1 MANEEK
7 LRAYLKRVT
16 GELHRA
22 TEQLRALDRR
32 AHEPIAIVGAAC
44 RLPGGVESPDDLWE
58 LLHAGADAVGPAPAD
73 RGWDVE
79 GRYSPDPDT
88 PGTSYCREGGFVQGA
103 DRFDPAL
110 FGISPNEALT
120 MDPQQRLLLETSW
133 EALERAG
140 LDPQS
145 LAGSRTGVFAGAW
158 ESGYQK
164 GVEGLEADL
173 EAQLLAGIVS
183 FTAGRVAYA
192 LGLEGPALT
201 IDTACSSSL
210 VALHLAVQSLR
221 RGECDLALAGGA
233 TVIADFALFT
243 QFSRQRGLAPDG
255 RCKAFGE
262 TADGFGPA
270 EGAGMLLV
278 ERLSDAR
285 RNGHPVLAV
294 VRGSAVNQDGA
305 SNGLTAPS
313 GPAQQRV
320 IREAL
325 ADAGLT
331 PADVDAVE
339 AHGTGTPLGDPIEAG
354 ALMATYGHERTGDP
368 LWLGSLKSNI
378 GHTQAAAGVAGVIK
392 MVLALRHGELPRTL
406 HASTASSRIDW
417 DAGAVELLDEARPWP
432 RRAEGP
438 RRAGIS
444 SFGISGT
451 NAHLVIE
458 EEPPARP
465 EPEEAAQPPA
475 PATTVLPLSAAGA
488 RSLREQA
495 RRLAAH
501 LAGHEEITAAD
512 AARSAATTR
521 AALSHRASVLADD
534 RRALIDRL
542 TALAEDRKDP
552 DVTVGEAGSGRP
564 PVFVF
569 PGQGSQ
575 WTGMGTELLDRAPVF
590 RAKAEECA
598 RALAAHLDWSVLDV
612 LRDAPGAPPIDRAD
626 VVQPT
631 LFTMMVSLAALWES
645 HGVRPAA
652 VVGHSQ
658 GEIAAAHAAGALSLD
673 DAARVIAERS
683 RLWKRLAGNGG
694 MLSVMAPADRVRELM
709 EPWAERMSVAA
720 VNGPASVT
728 VAGDARALE
737 EFGGRLSAAGVLRW
751 PLAGVDFAGHS
762 PQVEQFRAELLD
774 TLGTVRPTAAR
785 LPFFSTVTAA
795 AHEPEGLDAAYWYR
809 NMREPVEFAST
820 LRTLL
825 REGHRTFVEMGPH
838 PLLGAAI
845 DEVAEAEGVH
855 ATALATLHRGSGG
868 LDRFRSSVGAAFAH
882 GVRVDWDALFEGSGA
897 RRVPL
902 PTYAFSR
909 DRYWLPTA
917 IGRRAVEAAPVDASA
932 PGRYRVTWTPVASDD
947 SGRPSGRW
955 LLVQTPGT
963 APDEADAAASALGA
977 AGVVVERCLL
987 DPTEA
992 ARVTLTERLA
1002 ELDAQPEGLA
1012 GVLVLPGRPQSTAPA
1027 DASPLDPGTAA
1038 VLLVV
1043 QAVPDAAPK
1052 ARIWVVTRGAVAV
1065 GSGEVPCAVGARVWG
1080 LGRVAALEVPV
1091 QWGGLVDVAVGA
1103 GVREWRRVVGVVA
1116 GGGEDQV
1123 AVRGAGVFGRR
1134 LVGVGVRGGSGVWRA
1149 RGCVVVTGGLGGVG
1163 GHVARWL
1170 ARSGA
1175 EHVVLAGRRGGGVV
1189 GAVELER
1196 ELVGLGAKVTF
1207 VSCDVGDRASVVGLL
1222 GVVEGLGVPLRGVFH
1237 AAGVAQVSG
1246 LGEVSLAEAGGVL
1259 GGKAVGAELL
1269 DELTAGVE
1277 LDAFVLFSSGA
1288 GVWGSGGQSV
1298 YAAANAHLDALAERR
1313 RAQGRPATSVAWGLW
1328 GGEGMG
1334 ADEGVT
1340 EFYAERGL
1348 APMRPESGIEA
1359 LHTALNEGDTC
1370 VTVADIDWEHFVTGF
1385 TAYRPSP
1392 LISDIPQVRALR
1404 TPEPTVDASDGLR
1417 RRVDAALT
1425 PRERTKVLV
1434 DLVRTV
1440 AAEVLGHDGIGGI
1453 GHDVAFRDLGFDS
1466 LAAVRMRGRLAEA
1479 TGLVLPATVIFDH
1492 PTVDRLG
1499 GALLE
1504 RLSADEP
1511 APGGAPEPAG
1521 GRPATPPPAPE
1532 PAVHDADIDELDADA
1547 LIRLAT
1553 GTAGPADGTP
1563 ADGTPADGGPDA
1575 AATAPDGAPEQ

>member
-22 TEQLRALDRR
+22 TEQLRAVDQR
-32 AHEPIAIVGAAC
+32 AHEPIAIVAAAC
-44 RLPGGVESPDDLWE
+44 RLPGGVQSPDDLWE
-58 LLHAGADAVGPAPAD
+58 LLLSGADAIGPAPAD

-79 GRYSPDPDT
+79 GLYSPDPDR

-140 LDPQS
+140 LDPRS

-164 GVEGLEADL
+164 GVEGLDADL

-262 TADGFGPA
+262 AADGFGPA

-285 RNGHPVLAV
+285 RHGHPVLAV

-331 PADVDAVE
+331 PGDVDAVE

-354 ALMATYGHERTGDP
+354 ALLATYGRDRRDDP

-406 HASTASSRIDW
+406 HATTASSRIDW

-432 RRAEGP
+432 RRAEAP

-451 NAHLVIE
+451 NAHIVIE
-458 EEPPARP
+458 EEPSALA
-465 EPEEAAQPPA
+465 EPEEPDTAEPPVA
-475 PATTVLPLSAAGA
+475 TTTVLPLSAAGA
-488 RSLREQA
+488 GSLREQA

-501 LAGHEEITAAD
+501 LADHEEISAAD
-512 AARSAATTR
+512 AACSAATTR
-521 AALSHRASVLADD
+521 AALAHRASVLADD
-534 RRALIDRL
+534 RQSLIDRL
-542 TALAEDRKDP
+542 TALAEGRKDA

-575 WTGMGTELLDRAPVF
+575 WTGMGAELLERAPVF

-631 LFTMMVSLAALWES
+631 LFTMMVSLAALWEA

-673 DAARVIAERS
+673 DAVRVIAERS

-694 MLSVMAPADRVRELM
+694 MLSVMAPADRVRELIK
-709 EPWAERMSVAA
+709 PWADRMSVAA

-728 VAGDARALE
+728 VAGDTGALE

-762 PQVEQFRAELLD
+762 PQVEQFRTELLD
-774 TLGTVRPTAAR
+774 TLGAVRPNAAR

-795 AHEPEGLDAAYWYR
+795 AHDPEGLDAAYWYR

-882 GVRVDWDALFEGSGA
+882 GVRVDWATLFEGSGA

-902 PTYAFSR
+902 PTYAFRR

-917 IGRRAVEAAPVDASA
+917 VGRRTAAAPVDESASW
-932 PGRYRVTWTPVASDD
+932 RYRVTWTPLATDD
-947 SGRPSGRW
+947 SGPLSGRW

-963 APDEADAAASALGA
+963 APDETDAAATALSSAGA
-977 AGVVVERCLL
+977 VVERHWL

-992 ARVTLTERLA
+992 ARDSLTERLA
-1002 ELDAQPEGLA
+1002 ELDAQPQGLA
-1012 GVLVLPGRPQSTAPA
+1012 GVLVLPGRPESGAPA

-1038 VLLVV
+1038 VLLVA
-1043 QAVPDAAPK
+1043 QAVPEAAPK
-1052 ARIWVVTRGAVAV
+1052 SRIWVVTRGAVAV

-1080 LGRVAALEVPV
+1080 LGRVAAL
-1091 QWGGLVDVAVGA
+1091 
-1103 GVREWRRVVGVVA
+1103 
-1116 GGGEDQV
+1116 
-1123 AVRGAGVFGRR
+1123 
-1134 LVGVGVRGGSGVWRA
+1134 
-1149 RGCVVVTGGLGGVG
+1149 
-1163 GHVARWL
+1163 
-1170 ARSGA
+1170 
-1175 EHVVLAGRRGGGVV
+1175 
-1189 GAVELER
+1189 
-1196 ELVGLGAKVTF
+1196 
-1207 VSCDVGDRASVVGLL
+1207 
-1222 GVVEGLGVPLRGVFH
+1222 
-1237 AAGVAQVSG
+1237 
-1246 LGEVSLAEAGGVL
+1246 
-1259 GGKAVGAELL
+1259 
-1269 DELTAGVE
+1269 
-1277 LDAFVLFSSGA
+1277 
-1288 GVWGSGGQSV
+1288 
-1298 YAAANAHLDALAERR
+1298 
-1313 RAQGRPATSVAWGLW
+1313 
-1328 GGEGMG
+1328 
-1334 ADEGVT
+1334 
-1340 EFYAERGL
+1340 
-1348 APMRPESGIEA
+1348 
-1359 LHTALNEGDTC
+1359 
-1370 VTVADIDWEHFVTGF
+1370 
-1385 TAYRPSP
+1385 
-1392 LISDIPQVRALR
+1392 
-1404 TPEPTVDASDGLR
+1404 
-1417 RRVDAALT
+1417 
-1425 PRERTKVLV
+1425 
-1434 DLVRTV
+1434 
-1440 AAEVLGHDGIGGI
+1440 
-1453 GHDVAFRDLGFDS
+1453 
-1466 LAAVRMRGRLAEA
+1466 
-1479 TGLVLPATVIFDH
+1479 
-1492 PTVDRLG
+1492 
-1499 GALLE
+1499 
-1504 RLSADEP
+1504 
-1511 APGGAPEPAG
+1511 
-1521 GRPATPPPAPE
+1521 
-1532 PAVHDADIDELDADA
+1532 
-1547 LIRLAT
+1547 
-1553 GTAGPADGTP
+1553 
-1563 ADGTPADGGPDA
+1563 
-1575 AATAPDGAPEQ
+1575 

>member
-406 HASTASSRIDW
+406 HASTASSRIEW

-552 DVTVGEAGSGRP
+552 GVTVGEAGSGRP

-575 WTGMGTELLDRAPVF
+575 WTGMGAELLDRAPVF

-963 APDEADAAASALGA
+963 APDEADTAASALGA

-1123 AVRGAGVFGRR
+1123 AVRGGGVFGRR

-1207 VSCDVGDRASVVGLL
+1207 VSCDVGDRASMVGLL

-1563 ADGTPADGGPDA
+1563 ADGGPDA

>member
-32 AHEPIAIVGAAC
+32 AHEPIAIIGAAC
-44 RLPGGVESPDDLWE
+44 RLPGGVQSPDDLWE
-58 LLHAGADAVGPAPAD
+58 LLLSGTDAVGPAPAD

-110 FGISPNEALT
+110 FGISPHEALT

-140 LDPQS
+140 LDPRS
-145 LAGSRTGVFAGAW
+145 LAGSRTAVFAGAW

-164 GVEGLEADL
+164 GAEGLDADL

-192 LGLEGPALT
+192 LGLQGPALT

-262 TADGFGPA
+262 AADGFGPA

-325 ADAGLT
+325 ADAGLS

-354 ALMATYGHERTGDP
+354 ALMATYGHGRTGDP

-406 HASTASSRIDW
+406 HATTASSRIDW
-417 DAGAVELLDEARPWP
+417 EAGAVELLDEARPWP

-458 EEPPARP
+458 EPPEPTAESEETTHATGEPGEATHATAEPGEATQATATAEPGEGTQPPART
-465 EPEEAAQPPA
+465 
-475 PATTVLPLSAAGA
+475 TTVLPLSAAGA
-488 RSLREQA
+488 ESLREQA

-501 LAGHEEITAAD
+501 LADHEEITAAD
-512 AARSAATTR
+512 AAHSTATTR

-534 RRALIDRL
+534 RQSLIDRL
-542 TALAEDRKDP
+542 TALAEDRKDAG
-552 DVTVGEAGSGRP
+552 VTVGEAGSGRP

-575 WTGMGTELLDRAPVF
+575 WTAMGAELLDTAPAF

-612 LRDAPGAPPIDRAD
+612 LRGTPDAPPIDRAD

-631 LFTMMVSLAALWES
+631 LFTMMVSLAALWET

-673 DAARVIAERS
+673 DAARVIAQRS

-694 MLSVMAPADRVRELM
+694 MLSVMAPPDRVRELI
-709 EPWAERMSVAA
+709 EPWADRMSVAA

-728 VAGDARALE
+728 VAGDTGALE

-774 TLGTVRPTAAR
+774 TLGAVRPTAAR

-795 AHEPEGLDAAYWYR
+795 EHDPEALDAAYWYR
-809 NMREPVEFAST
+809 NMREPVEFAAT

-825 REGHRTFVEMGPH
+825 RAGHRTFVEMGPH

-882 GVRVDWDALFEGSGA
+882 GVGVDWTALFDGTGA

-902 PTYAFSR
+902 PTYAFRR

-917 IGRRAVEAAPVDASA
+917 FGRRTAPAPVGESASW
-932 PGRYRVTWTPVASDD
+932 RYRVTWTPLAADD
-947 SGRPSGRW
+947 TGLPSGRW
-955 LLVQTPGT
+955 LLVHTPDT
-963 APDEADAAASALGA
+963 APEDADAASSALTS
-977 AGVVVERCLL
+977 AGVVVERCRLE
-987 DPTEA
+987 PTEA
-992 ARVTLTERLA
+992 ARATLTERLT
-1002 ELDAQPEGLA
+1002 ELNARPDGLA
-1012 GVLVLPGRPQSTAPA
+1012 GVLVLPGRPEGTAPA
-1027 DASPLDPGTAA
+1027 DVPALDPGTAA
-1038 VLLVV
+1038 VLLVA
-1043 QAVPDAAPK
+1043 QTVPDAAPG

-1080 LGRVAALEVPV
+1080 LGRVAA
-1091 QWGGLVDVAVGA
+1091 
-1103 GVREWRRVVGVVA
+1103 
-1116 GGGEDQV
+1116 
-1123 AVRGAGVFGRR
+1123 
-1134 LVGVGVRGGSGVWRA
+1134 
-1149 RGCVVVTGGLGGVG
+1149 
-1163 GHVARWL
+1163 
-1170 ARSGA
+1170 
-1175 EHVVLAGRRGGGVV
+1175 
-1189 GAVELER
+1189 
-1196 ELVGLGAKVTF
+1196 
-1207 VSCDVGDRASVVGLL
+1207 
-1222 GVVEGLGVPLRGVFH
+1222 
-1237 AAGVAQVSG
+1237 
-1246 LGEVSLAEAGGVL
+1246 
-1259 GGKAVGAELL
+1259 
-1269 DELTAGVE
+1269 
-1277 LDAFVLFSSGA
+1277 
-1288 GVWGSGGQSV
+1288 
-1298 YAAANAHLDALAERR
+1298 
-1313 RAQGRPATSVAWGLW
+1313 
-1328 GGEGMG
+1328 
-1334 ADEGVT
+1334 
-1340 EFYAERGL
+1340 
-1348 APMRPESGIEA
+1348 
-1359 LHTALNEGDTC
+1359 
-1370 VTVADIDWEHFVTGF
+1370 
-1385 TAYRPSP
+1385 
-1392 LISDIPQVRALR
+1392 
-1404 TPEPTVDASDGLR
+1404 
-1417 RRVDAALT
+1417 
-1425 PRERTKVLV
+1425 
-1434 DLVRTV
+1434 
-1440 AAEVLGHDGIGGI
+1440 
-1453 GHDVAFRDLGFDS
+1453 
-1466 LAAVRMRGRLAEA
+1466 
-1479 TGLVLPATVIFDH
+1479 
-1492 PTVDRLG
+1492 
-1499 GALLE
+1499 
-1504 RLSADEP
+1504 
-1511 APGGAPEPAG
+1511 
-1521 GRPATPPPAPE
+1521 
-1532 PAVHDADIDELDADA
+1532 
-1547 LIRLAT
+1547 
-1553 GTAGPADGTP
+1553 
-1563 ADGTPADGGPDA
+1563 
-1575 AATAPDGAPEQ
+1575 

>member
-32 AHEPIAIVGAAC
+32 AHEPIAIIGAAC
-44 RLPGGVESPDDLWE
+44 RLPGGVQSPDDLWE
-58 LLHAGADAVGPAPAD
+58 LLRSGADAVGPAPAD

-110 FGISPNEALT
+110 FGISPHEALT

-140 LDPQS
+140 LDPRS
-145 LAGSRTGVFAGAW
+145 LAGSRTAVFAGAW

-164 GVEGLEADL
+164 GAEGLDADL

-262 TADGFGPA
+262 AADGFGPA

-285 RNGHPVLAV
+285 RYGHPVLAV

-325 ADAGLT
+325 ADAGLS

-354 ALMATYGHERTGDP
+354 ALMATYGHGRTGAP

-406 HASTASSRIDW
+406 HATTASSRIDW

-458 EEPPARP
+458 EPP
-465 EPEEAAQPPA
+465 EPTEEPGEAAQPPA
-475 PATTVLPLSAAGA
+475 RTTTVLPLSAAGA
-488 RSLREQA
+488 GSLREQA

-501 LAGHEEITAAD
+501 LVDHEEITAAD
-512 AARSAATTR
+512 AARSTATTR
-521 AALSHRASVLADD
+521 AALTHRASVLADD
-534 RRALIDRL
+534 RQSLIDRL
-542 TALAEDRKDP
+542 TALAEDRKDAG
-552 DVTVGEAGSGRP
+552 VTVGEAGSGRP

-575 WTGMGTELLDRAPVF
+575 WTAMGAGLLDTAPAF

-612 LRDAPGAPPIDRAD
+612 LRGTPDAPPIDRAD

-631 LFTMMVSLAALWES
+631 LFTMMVSLAALWET

-694 MLSVMAPADRVRELM
+694 MLSVMAPPDRVRELI
-709 EPWAERMSVAA
+709 EPWADRMSVAA

-728 VAGDARALE
+728 VAGDTGALE

-774 TLGTVRPTAAR
+774 TLGAVRPTAAR

-795 AHEPEGLDAAYWYR
+795 EHDPEALDAAYWYR
-809 NMREPVEFAST
+809 NMREPVEFAAT

-825 REGHRTFVEMGPH
+825 RAGHRTFVEMGPH

-882 GVRVDWDALFEGSGA
+882 GVRVDWTALFDGTGA

-902 PTYAFSR
+902 PTYAFRR

-917 IGRRAVEAAPVDASA
+917 FGRRTAPAPVDESASW
-932 PGRYRVTWTPVASDD
+932 RYRVTWTPLAADD
-947 SGRPSGRW
+947 TGLPSGRW

-963 APDEADAAASALGA
+963 APEDADAAASALTS
-977 AGVVVERCLL
+977 AGVVVERCRLE
-987 DPTEA
+987 PTEA
-992 ARVTLTERLA
+992 ARATLTERLT
-1002 ELDAQPEGLA
+1002 ELDARPDGLA
-1012 GVLVLPGRPQSTAPA
+1012 GVLVLPGRPEGTAPA
-1027 DASPLDPGTAA
+1027 DVPALDPGTAA
-1038 VLLVV
+1038 VLLVA
-1043 QAVPDAAPK
+1043 QTVPDAAPR

-1080 LGRVAALEVPV
+1080 LGRVAA
-1091 QWGGLVDVAVGA
+1091 
-1103 GVREWRRVVGVVA
+1103 
-1116 GGGEDQV
+1116 
-1123 AVRGAGVFGRR
+1123 
-1134 LVGVGVRGGSGVWRA
+1134 
-1149 RGCVVVTGGLGGVG
+1149 
-1163 GHVARWL
+1163 
-1170 ARSGA
+1170 
-1175 EHVVLAGRRGGGVV
+1175 
-1189 GAVELER
+1189 
-1196 ELVGLGAKVTF
+1196 
-1207 VSCDVGDRASVVGLL
+1207 
-1222 GVVEGLGVPLRGVFH
+1222 
-1237 AAGVAQVSG
+1237 
-1246 LGEVSLAEAGGVL
+1246 
-1259 GGKAVGAELL
+1259 
-1269 DELTAGVE
+1269 
-1277 LDAFVLFSSGA
+1277 
-1288 GVWGSGGQSV
+1288 
-1298 YAAANAHLDALAERR
+1298 
-1313 RAQGRPATSVAWGLW
+1313 
-1328 GGEGMG
+1328 
-1334 ADEGVT
+1334 
-1340 EFYAERGL
+1340 
-1348 APMRPESGIEA
+1348 
-1359 LHTALNEGDTC
+1359 
-1370 VTVADIDWEHFVTGF
+1370 
-1385 TAYRPSP
+1385 
-1392 LISDIPQVRALR
+1392 
-1404 TPEPTVDASDGLR
+1404 
-1417 RRVDAALT
+1417 
-1425 PRERTKVLV
+1425 
-1434 DLVRTV
+1434 
-1440 AAEVLGHDGIGGI
+1440 
-1453 GHDVAFRDLGFDS
+1453 
-1466 LAAVRMRGRLAEA
+1466 
-1479 TGLVLPATVIFDH
+1479 
-1492 PTVDRLG
+1492 
-1499 GALLE
+1499 
-1504 RLSADEP
+1504 
-1511 APGGAPEPAG
+1511 
-1521 GRPATPPPAPE
+1521 
-1532 PAVHDADIDELDADA
+1532 
-1547 LIRLAT
+1547 
-1553 GTAGPADGTP
+1553 
-1563 ADGTPADGGPDA
+1563 
-1575 AATAPDGAPEQ
+1575 

>member
-22 TEQLRALDRR
+22 TEQLRTLDER

-44 RLPGGVESPDDLWE
+44 RLPGGVRSPDELWDL
-58 LLHAGADAVGPAPAD
+58 LLAGTDAVSLAPAD

-79 GRYSPDPDT
+79 AMYSPDPDT
-88 PGTSYCREGGFVQGA
+88 PGTTYCREGGFVQGA
-103 DRFDPAL
+103 DRFDPGL

-164 GVEGLEADL
+164 GVEGLEAEL

-255 RCKAFGE
+255 RCKAFAE
-262 TADGFGPA
+262 AADGFGPA

-278 ERLSDAR
+278 ERLSEAQKK
-285 RNGHPVLAV
+285 GHPVLAV

-313 GPAQQRV
+313 GPAQQKV
-320 IREAL
+320 IRDAL

-339 AHGTGTPLGDPIEAG
+339 AHGTGTPLGDPIEAS
-354 ALMATYGHERTGDP
+354 ALMATYGRERAGDP

-392 MVLALRHGELPRTL
+392 MVEAMRHGTLPRTL
-406 HASTASSRIDW
+406 HATTASSKIEW
-417 DAGAVELLDEARPWP
+417 GAGAVELLAEARPWP
-432 RRAEGP
+432 QRADGP
-438 RRAGIS
+438 RRAAIS

-451 NAHLVIE
+451 NAHIVVE
-458 EEPPARP
+458 EAPTARAEPEEPEEPPVSP
-465 EPEEAAQPPA
+465 
-475 PATTVLPLSAAGA
+475 TTVLPLSAAGA
-488 RSLREQA
+488 QPLREQA

-501 LAGHEEITAAD
+501 LADHEEITAAD
-512 AARSAATTR
+512 AAYSAATTR
-521 AALSHRASVLADD
+521 AALSNRASVLADD
-534 RRALIDRL
+534 RESLIARL
-542 TALAEDRKDP
+542 TALAEGRR
-552 DVTVGEAGSGRP
+552 DVDVAVGEAGSGRP

-575 WTGMGTELLDRAPVF
+575 WTGMGAELLESAPAF
-590 RAKAEECA
+590 RVKAEECA

-612 LRDAPGAPPIDRAD
+612 LRGGPDAPPIDRAD

-631 LFTMMVSLAALWES
+631 LFTMMVSLAALWEA

-658 GEIAAAHAAGALSLD
+658 GEVAAAYAAGALSLD

-683 RLWKRLAGNGG
+683 RLWGRLAGNGG
-694 MLSVMAPADRVRELM
+694 MVSVMAPADRVRELL
-709 EPWAERMSVAA
+709 EPWAERISVAA

-728 VAGDARALE
+728 VAGDAQALE
-737 EFGGRLSAAGVLRW
+737 EFGVRLSADGVLRW

-762 PQVEQFRAELLD
+762 PQVEQFRTELLG
-774 TLGTVRPTAAR
+774 TLADVRPTAAR
-785 LPFFSTVTAA
+785 LPFFSTVTAG
-795 AHEPEGLDAAYWYR
+795 AHDPEGLDAAYWYR
-809 NMREPVEFAST
+809 NTREPVEFEST
-820 LRTLL
+820 LRALL
-825 REGHRTFVEMGPH
+825 RQGHRTFVEMGPH
-838 PLLGAAI
+838 PLLGSSI
-845 DEVAEAEGVH
+845 DEIAEAEGVH
-855 ATALATLHRGSGG
+855 ATALSTLHRGSGG
-868 LDRFRSSVGAAFAH
+868 LDRFRASVGAAFAH
-882 GVRVDWDALFEGSGA
+882 GVRVDWSPLFEGAGA

-902 PTYAFSR
+902 PTYAFRR
-909 DRYWLPTA
+909 DRFWLPTA
-917 IGRRAVEAAPVDASA
+917 VGRRTAKAPADESAAW
-932 PGRYRVTWTPVASDD
+932 RYRVTWTALETGG
-947 SGRPSGRW
+947 SGAPSGRW
-955 LLVQTPGT
+955 LLVELPGA
-963 APDEADAAASALGA
+963 APDEADAAATALGT
-977 AGVVVERCLL
+977 AGAVVERCPL
-987 DPTEA
+987 DPAEV
-992 ARVTLTERLA
+992 ARVALTERLA
-1002 ELDAQPEGLA
+1002 ELAAGPQGLA
-1012 GVLVLPGRPQSTAPA
+1012 GVLVLPGRAADAAPA
-1027 DASPLDPGTAA
+1027 DAFPLDPGTAA
-1038 VLLVV
+1038 VLLVT
-1043 QAVPDAAPK
+1043 QAVTDGAPK
-1052 ARIWVVTRGAVAV
+1052 ARVWVATRGAVAV
-1065 GSGEVPCAVGARVWG
+1065 GPGEVPCAMGARVWG
-1080 LGRVAALEVPV
+1080 LGRVAALEAPV
-1091 QWGGLVDVAVGA
+1091 QWGGLVDLPAEPG
-1103 GVREWRRVVGVVA
+1103 GRDWRRLAAVVSGR
-1116 GGGEDQV
+1116 GGEDQV
-1123 AVRGAGVFGRR
+1123 AIRGSGLFGRR
-1134 LVGVGVRGGSGVWRA
+1134 MLPAAPGVRRRSWRP
-1149 RGCVVVTGGLGGVG
+1149 RGCVLVTGGLGGVG

-1170 ARSGA
+1170 ARGGA
-1175 EHVVLAGRRGGGVV
+1175 EHVVLAGRRGGGAP

-1207 VSCDVGDRASVVGLL
+1207 VACDVADRASVVGLL
-1222 GVVEGLGVPLRGVFH
+1222 GVVEGLGVPLCGVFH
-1237 AAGVAQVSG
+1237 AAGVAQVSA
-1246 LGEVSLAEAGGVL
+1246 LGEVSLAEAAGVL
-1259 GGKAVGAELL
+1259 AGKAVGAELL
-1269 DELTAGVE
+1269 DELTAGVD
-1277 LDAFVLFSSGA
+1277 LDVFVLFSSGA
-1288 GVWGSGGQSV
+1288 AVWGSGGQSV

-1328 GGEGMG
+1328 DGGGMG
-1334 ADEGVT
+1334 AGDGVRD
-1340 EFYAERGL
+1340 FYTERGL

-1359 LHTALNEGDTC
+1359 LHTALNQDDTC

-1385 TAYRPSP
+1385 TAFRPSP
-1392 LISDIPQVRALR
+1392 LISGIPQVRALR
-1404 TPEPTVDASDGLR
+1404 AAQPTVGASDDLR
-1417 RRVDAALT
+1417 RRIDAALT

-1440 AAEVLGHDGIGGI
+1440 AAEVLGHDGIGRI
-1453 GHDVAFRDLGFDS
+1453 GHDVAFKELGFDS
-1466 LAAVRMRGRLAEA
+1466 LAAVRVRGRLAEA
-1479 TGLVLPATVIFDH
+1479 TGLVLPATIIFDH

-1499 GALLE
+1499 NALLE
-1504 RLSADEP
+1504 ELTGASDPER
-1511 APGGAPEPAG
+1511 GGAPGPAG
-1521 GRPATPPPAPE
+1521 TGGNDASPPAPE
-1532 PAVHDADIDELDADA
+1532 PAAHDAEIDELDADA
-1547 LIRLAT
+1547 LVRLAT
-1553 GTAGPADGTP
+1553 GGTGPADGAP
-1563 ADGTPADGGPDA
+1563 ANDGSTEAGTTRG
-1575 AATAPDGAPEQ
+1575 GAPEQ